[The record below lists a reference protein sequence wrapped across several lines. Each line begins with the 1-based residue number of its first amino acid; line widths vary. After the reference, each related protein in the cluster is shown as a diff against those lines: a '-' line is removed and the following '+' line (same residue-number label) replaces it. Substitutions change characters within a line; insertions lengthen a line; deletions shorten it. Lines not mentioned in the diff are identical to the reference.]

1 MKYRI
6 ITDLAHEMDTRTF
19 DSLEEATDYG
29 RINLPSN
36 RSWEVRDEYDDVI
49 YTHYV
54 GEEATVFDM
63 NSFGSNCP
71 MNWEEIADY
80 LNALLN
86 EKITDDMDEIDIRDL
101 SDSIWEAYC
110 AGDLDGAPAPSDE
123 PWEDRT

>member
-1 MKYRI
+1 M
-6 ITDLAHEMDTRTF
+6 F
-19 DSLEEATDYG
+19 
-29 RINLPSN
+29 N
-36 RSWEVRDEYDDVI
+36 
-49 YTHYV
+49 
-54 GEEATVFDM
+54 M

-86 EKITDDMDEIDIRDL
+86 EKTTDDMDEIDIREL